1 MGRDDDK
8 SPVMLRI
15 HCLFTVI
22 KSIPRYG
29 KGISMSEKR
38 FFMARNR
45 LFYDAE
51 QALSLHGKA
60 RLALRN
66 RLFRMMI
73 KAWLADCPV

>member
-1 MGRDDDK
+1 MAEVGRDDGK

-45 LFYDAE
+45 LFHYAKKP
-51 QALSLHGKA
+51 LSLHEKA
-60 RLALRN
+60 RLALRK

-73 KAWLADCPV
+73 KA